1 MPDRHDEREPGD
13 SLVRNVRVLAD
24 FAKMATSIALLGG
37 FLLVSLA
44 KTGMDWFYAGFDVT
58 PAEVGLNQASIL
70 FQTAATAIVVVTGSA
85 LIGLGISVAAT
96 RTTRRGHRLSA
107 GPPTLSSL
115 VGEPRVLKGAVLI
128 AVILMV
134 GYFVWGV
141 ETAQQSI
148 ARVRSG
154 YSTSSQIFAHGE
166 IVAWCVEAW
175 WTDRRLN
182 EVFGGPPM
190 RRLVFFGQASG
201 IAVFYDAKTRH
212 TIRVSVSDVVTRS
225 C

>member
-1 MPDRHDEREPGD
+1 LADRHDEREPGD
-13 SLVRNVRVLAD
+13 WLVRNIRALAD
-24 FAKMATSIALLGG
+24 SAKMTTSIALLAG

-44 KTGMDWFYAGFDVT
+44 KTGMDWFYARFDLT
-58 PAEVGLNQASIL
+58 PAEVGLNQTSIL

-85 LIGLGISVAAT
+85 LVGLAISAAAT
-96 RTTRRGHRLSA
+96 RVARRGHRLPA
-107 GPPTLSSL
+107 GPPSFRSL
-115 VGEPRVLKGAVLI
+115 INEPRVVKSAALVALI
-128 AVILMV
+128 LLV
-134 GYFVWGV
+134 GYFAWGL

-148 ARVRSG
+148 ARIRSG
-154 YSTSSQIFAHGE
+154 DSTSSQVFAHGE
-166 IVAWCVEAW
+166 IVAWCVEVW
-175 WTDRRLN
+175 WNNPRLN
-182 EVFGGPPM
+182 EVFGGPPA